1 MKIDI
6 NYDLCVGTGYCE
18 MKASKYFEID
28 DDGDTNI
35 LQETVDGA
43 DLEQVQAAV
52 TACPT
57 GALRLI
63 D

>member
-18 MKASKYFEID
+18 MTAPKYFEID
-28 DDGDTNI
+28 DNGDTNV
-35 LQETVDGA
+35 LQEDVDTQ
-43 DLEQVQAAV
+43 DLDKVRAAV
-52 TACPT
+52 TGCPT

-63 D
+63 E